1 MASLLTTGQR
11 EPDISWIRD
20 FVSRAAQMSAERDA
34 RDRNAAQELVRGM
47 EQRRQFNIKADF
59 DAQQQERAAR
69 QFESKMAFDRE
80 RESADLLREKGD
92 REYRAGR
99 DLISDKRYDAENA
112 PFEPLPPLPDS
123 VESVP
128 QDADASFIKLSNYGY
143 KSDTTPDTNSM
154 NGIGHSNNKL
164 EDGVSAALSK
174 SLATR
179 LGVKTGDW
187 LNIETTKGPM
197 RVRYDDTVPA
207 SDSRVEG
214 PLPETIDIFRRNGA
228 NDWGGKVTGI
238 STERKG
244 EQSIAQKMSAA
255 EQLLRGVPMKEA
267 NATRANIAQEL
278 VRGSTRATTT
288 GPRSETLG
296 NGDRVIYDRNGNIEA
311 IVGSD
316 NVARRLPSAA
326 PEMRDTGNWQIQ
338 LGSKVLNVDS
348 SGKVIGDA
356 TQLSPAE
363 RIQVSRM
370 SADAKADALAYKKER
385 DAATDAGEQLDA
397 DKKWQTKLAYNDL
410 GVANQAIK
418 QIAEEAAKFRADN
431 PKYASDEKKTAAL
444 KEIDSRLQ
452 TATKLRESIQ
462 AGIRE
467 INEGK
472 PKPYNPVAPGEV
484 NWGAGPKEPVATDD
498 KVSVVH
504 PDGRSGK
511 IPRSQLDA
519 AIKAGYR
526 QK

>member
-20 FVSRAAQMSAERDA
+20 FVSRAAQMAAERDA

-69 QFESKMAFDRE
+69 QFDSKMAFDRE
-80 RESADLLREKGD
+80 REAADLLREKGD
-92 REYRAGR
+92 QEYKAGR
-99 DLISDKRYDAENA
+99 DLILDNRYKAENA

-128 QDADASFIKLSNYGY
+128 QNADASFIKLSNYGY
-143 KSDTTPDTNSM
+143 GSDTTPDTNSM

-244 EQSIAQKMSAA
+244 EQSIAQQMRAS
-255 EQLLRGVPMKEA
+255 EQLLRGVPKKEA
-267 NATRANIAQEL
+267 NAAKANMAEQL
-278 VRGSTRATTT
+278 VRGSTRSTTT

-326 PEMRDTGNWQIQ
+326 PEIRDIGNGQVQIGTKIASPDESGRLVGNDIQ
-338 LGSKVLNVDS
+338 ANIAARQKATEAKIKEIKERAENDAAAKEELRKTNDESGRRKVVEKFSLGLAQKDFSTEASRVDAIDRELAEFRKNNPKFNDPESRPGKAFAEIQGRRNEATAKEIAAREVLREIQ
-348 SGKVIGDA
+348 GRIGEKAPAA
-356 TQLSPAE
+356 TP
-363 RIQVSRM
+363 
-370 SADAKADALAYKKER
+370 ADAGTWRVSPR
-385 DAATDAGEQLDA
+385 D
-397 DKKWQTKLAYNDL
+397 
-410 GVANQAIK
+410 
-418 QIAEEAAKFRADN
+418 
-431 PKYASDEKKTAAL
+431 P
-444 KEIDSRLQ
+444 
-452 TATKLRESIQ
+452 SI
-462 AGIRE
+462 E
-467 INEGK
+467 INDTTK
-472 PKPYNPVAPGEV
+472 QARRK
-484 NWGAGPKEPVATDD
+484 
-498 KVSVVH
+498 
-504 PDGRSGK
+504 
-511 IPRSQLDA
+511 Q
-519 AIKAGYR
+519 
-526 QK
+526 